1 MCFRRKKE
9 KKMGSVI
16 TKQSVFRIPQI
27 IKVYGLKKE
36 NKYKPTSAVSP
47 IFGRNIKD
55 GFIPQSMINRMDD
68 VRERYDAFRKV
79 KKISKEEL
87 IEKYGTIYREFP
99 NIHTN
104 ESSERYLG
112 QKIYIPKDEEIPSIY
127 ENEKLDPIT
136 NSFTN
141 DTRKKDEENLRNNFS
156 TDKNLNFNDNFDDTD
171 ININDADLALE
182 EDEMNSF
189 NDEGYF
195 SENEEIP
202 DFLKPEVKTYTRPKM
217 SDYNS
222 NIYKDIPQREN
233 IIKRPRES
241 RLPSVNLFSRA
252 EITLN
257 DRPQWLLDHIEAINN
272 TLAEFRIDGQVVRS
286 TKGPTVTRY
295 EIEIERG
302 VNLKKIVSISDNFKM
317 NLKVTD
323 IRIEAPIPG
332 KQYLGIEVPNLEP
345 EIVLFG
351 NCVNNSE
358 FLDDKIHNLKV
369 VLGQDI
375 DGEYIYADIAKMPH
389 CLIAGA
395 TNSGKSVCVNSLI
408 LSLLLKNTADDLKLI
423 LIDPKLVELS
433 AYNDLPH
440 LITPIITDPKVAA
453 FSLKWAVNEMERRY
467 QLLSENRS
475 KDITSYNLKVETG
488 EINEKKMPNIVIL
501 IDEYA
506 DLMSVAAND
515 IESAIQRLVSKSRA
529 AGIHLILATQRP
541 TTNIIKGVI
550 KANITTRIA
559 FRVASYIDSTT
570 IIDESGAEN
579 LLGKGDMLYSSIEK
593 PHRIQGAYVPEN
605 EIYAAVDFI
614 KRNESPNYV
623 FTHDELIHIS
633 KPVEKIDDEMFE
645 EVAKFVVDIQS
656 ASANLIQREFNMGFN
671 RAQRLL
677 DSLENYNIISPSKGN
692 NQPREVL
699 VSPMQLRAILG
710 YDD

>member
-1 MCFRRKKE
+1 MCFRRKKT
-9 KKMGSVI
+9 KKLGNVI

-79 KKISKEEL
+79 KKVSKEEL

-104 ESSERYLG
+104 ESSEKYLG

-127 ENEKLDPIT
+127 ENSKIDPIT
-136 NSFTN
+136 DNFTN
-141 DTRKKDEENLRNNFS
+141 DIKKKDEEDLKNNFS
-156 TDKNLNFNDNFDDTD
+156 TDKNLNYGDDYDD
-171 ININDADLALE
+171 IDINDADLALT
-182 EDEMNSF
+182 EDELNELNNS
-189 NDEGYF
+189 EYF
-195 SENEEIP
+195 SEDEEIP
-202 DFLKPEVKTYTRPKM
+202 DFLKPEAKTYSRPKM
-217 SDYNS
+217 TDYNT
-222 NIYKDIPQREN
+222 NLYEEN
-233 IIKRPRES
+233 IKEETTVKRPRES
-241 RLPSVNLFSRA
+241 RLPSVNLFSKSD
-252 EITLN
+252 ITLN
-257 DRPQWLLDHIEAINN
+257 DRPQWLLDHISAIND
-272 TLAEFRIDGQVVRS
+272 TLNEFGFDGRVVKS

-302 VNLKKIVSISDNFKM
+302 INVKKILNISDNFKM
-317 NLKVTD
+317 NLKVKD

-332 KQYLGIEVPNLEP
+332 KKYIGIEVPNLKP

-351 NCVNNSE
+351 NCVSNPE
-358 FLDDKIHNLKV
+358 FLNDNNNNLKV

-375 DGEYIYADIAKMPH
+375 DGKYIYADIENMPH

-395 TNSGKSVCVNSLI
+395 TNSGKSVCVNALI

-423 LIDPKLVELS
+423 LIDPKMVELN

-440 LITPIITDPKVAA
+440 LITPIISDPKVAA

-467 QLLSENRS
+467 QILSENRS
-475 KDITSYNLKVETG
+475 KDIKSYNMKVEIG
-488 EINEKKMPNIVIL
+488 EINSKKMPNIVIL

-515 IESAIQRLVSKSRA
+515 VETAIQRLVSKSRA

-541 TTNIIKGVI
+541 TTNVIKGVI

-559 FRVASYIDSTT
+559 FRVASYVDSIT
-570 IIDESGAEN
+570 ILDESGAEN
-579 LLGKGDMLYSSIEK
+579 LLGRGDMLYSSIEQ

-605 EIYAAVDFI
+605 EIYSAVDFI
-614 KRNESPNYV
+614 RRNERPEYV

-633 KPVEKIDDEMFE
+633 KPLEKVEDEMFE

-671 RAQRLL
+671 RAQKLL
-677 DSLENYNIISPSKGN
+677 DALENYNIIAPSKGN